1 MKSIAEMIIDEAV
14 QVPVSDIKDKSVE
27 YAEMTEQ
34 QLNNKLKVNNMFITK
49 AVANRCGKL
58 KPKVTSTKVSFEY
71 DRRIVFSISFERTLN
86 SNQYELNF
94 SSIASYGAFKLN
106 DDVFNIYEG
115 IGELLRDTPTLELL
129 VKYFAENT
137 AMLRVLEN
145 R

>member
-34 QLNNKLKVNNMFITK
+34 QLNNKLKVNNMFIAK
-49 AVANRCGKL
+49 AVANKCGKL

-86 SNQYELNF
+86 SNQYELYF
-94 SSIASYGAFKLN
+94 SSIASYGTFKLN

>member
-14 QVPVSDIKDKSVE
+14 QVQVSDIKDKSVE

-34 QLNNKLKVNNMFITK
+34 QLNNKLKVNNMFIAK

-71 DRRIVFSISFERTLN
+71 DRIIVFSISFERTLN

-106 DDVFNIYEG
+106 DDVFNIYKG

>member
-34 QLNNKLKVNNMFITK
+34 QLNNKLKVNNMFIAK

-94 SSIASYGAFKLN
+94 SSIASYGTFNLN

-137 AMLRVLEN
+137 AILRVLEN

>member
-34 QLNNKLKVNNMFITK
+34 QLNNKLKVNNMFIAK

-129 VKYFAENT
+129 IKYFAENT

>member
-14 QVPVSDIKDKSVE
+14 QVPVSDIKYKSAE

-34 QLNNKLKVNNMFITK
+34 QLNNKLKVNNMFIAK

-71 DRRIVFSISFERTLN
+71 DGRIVFSISFERTLN

-115 IGELLRDTPTLELL
+115 IGELLRNTPTLELL
-129 VKYFAENT
+129 VKYFTENT

>member
-1 MKSIAEMIIDEAV
+1 MKSIAEMIINEAV

-34 QLNNKLKVNNMFITK
+34 QLNNKLKVNNMFIAK

-94 SSIASYGAFKLN
+94 SSIASYGAFNLN

>member
-27 YAEMTEQ
+27 YTEMTEQ
-34 QLNNKLKVNNMFITK
+34 QLNNKLKVNNMFIAK

-86 SNQYELNF
+86 SNQYELHF
-94 SSIASYGAFKLN
+94 SSIASYGTFKLN